1 MTKEKNEDL
10 KIEVGQAIDISL
22 ESMMGSTGYGWEVSE
37 LTGSVYLFGITTT
50 PSQSGTIGPV
60 TQSFHLRGAKVGK
73 GKITFVLTA
82 AWKVEDP
89 IKILTY
95 DFIVTEAKKPSEDD
109 LKLDGFVAA
118 PQANVRQPQ
127 PNQPVSLY
135 AVWPPYGIPD
145 YWQRLYYGTMPPQNA
160 NLGDPRLYY
169 GVCCAPSAN
178 AADPR
183 LYYGVCCAPT
193 ATAAD
198 PRLYYGVCCAPTAS
212 ADPRVYY
219 GVCCAPQDPRLD
231 YGVCCAP
238 DDPRFYYGVRCAPDD
253 PRVYYGV
260 CCAPDDPRLY
270 YGVKCATDFDQ
281 SATPPQI
288 FKYGILPRLLYG
300 IPPVSKYNIP
310 PMMRYNY
317 PGSNC

>member
-1 MTKEKNEDL
+1 MTKEKNEEV
-10 KIEVGQAIDISL
+10 KIEVGQVIDISL
-22 ESMMGSTGYGWEVSE
+22 ESMMGSTGYGWEVAE
-37 LTGSVYLFGITTT
+37 LTGSVFLFGITTT

-73 GKITFVLTA
+73 AKITFVLTA

-89 IKILTY
+89 IKTLTY
-95 DFIVTEAKKPSEDD
+95 DFIVTEAEKPSEDD
-109 LKLDGFVAA
+109 LKLNGFVAA
-118 PQANVRQPQ
+118 PQPNVRQPQ

-135 AVWPPYGIPD
+135 AVWPPYGMPD
-145 YWQRLYYGTMPPQNA
+145 PWQRLYYGTMPPQNA

-169 GVCCAPSAN
+169 GVCCAPSASAADPRLYYGVCCDPTASADPRLYYGVCCAPDLN

-183 LYYGVCCAPT
+183 LYYGVCCAPGP
-193 ATAAD
+193 ASLSDNAAAD
-198 PRLYYGVCCAPTAS
+198 PRV
-212 ADPRVYY
+212 
-219 GVCCAPQDPRLD
+219 
-231 YGVCCAP
+231 
-238 DDPRFYYGVRCAPDD
+238 
-253 PRVYYGV
+253 
-260 CCAPDDPRLY
+260 Y

-288 FKYGILPRLLYG
+288 YKYGILPRLLYG

-310 PMMRYNY
+310 PFMRYNY